1 MSQFVGGAIFGSNSE
16 SGKCSKFGQGFDVLE
31 FLCDLVNS
39 RDAEDIC
46 LSPLPLVTLMPFA
59 LAWSSGH
66 IFFRVAPVSRDI
78 DLYFCDRVGEL
89 TDYF

>member
-1 MSQFVGGAIFGSNSE
+1 M
-16 SGKCSKFGQGFDVLE
+16 
-31 FLCDLVNS
+31 NS
-39 RDAEDIC
+39 RDAGDIY
-46 LSPLPLVTLMPFA
+46 LSLLELRLVTLMPFA

-66 IFFRVAPVSRDI
+66 ICFRVAPLSRDI